1 MHAVS
6 RRSALLGSPY
16 CRAVR
21 DFLDKWLPLHPN
33 FDAFCIDHFTKIA
46 RQFGA
51 GWDLLSKQNLLI
63 NTIPSE
69 QLLTALRLHA
79 VKEPNALGELTEI
92 QRLLSPE
99 EQQRQALSAQ
109 LDQLCEAKA
118 QLLSQGLVNTEL
130 DEKIRNL
137 KRLFRRTPQLQDGEI
152 LGERYKLLS
161 LLGRGGFA
169 RVYQAFDLQT
179 KSLVAVKVLHSESS
193 DDPRRLARFERGA
206 RQMEQLNHPHIVRV
220 LTGPAEH
227 DGFHY
232 FVMECLSGDDLAK
245 AIKES
250 ALDSMDK
257 LQVLIEVGAALRFAH
272 QRNLIHRDVKPENIL
287 LNSNHQAKLTDFD
300 LVWAADTTGGT
311 QSKAGFGTYLYA
323 APEQLTDAGKVTTSV
338 DVYGL
343 AMLAIFLLI
352 GRIPIWFREY
362 RQQFIYTLPIS
373 HDAQKMLDHC
383 THSEPSYR
391 PTLSD
396 LIRSLATNW
405 PLDRPSQSD
414 QRKQLIQQHEHNE
427 NSYKITII
435 DLFKTSKP
443 PSFSPSQIST
453 IRYVDLSKADQ
464 AQANHPSFSPETT
477 LDPVE
482 QQESNPTKRNHV
494 PFAMIVTIPLLLA
507 GYFLIDWFFISYK
520 ENSNISTLLQDID
533 LDIRDA
539 WWSNAI
545 DKSDVALRNKFLS
558 ASTRSDIEQKRQKAL
573 DEQRFSTLYEQ
584 IELAFYQS
592 NVDEVIKTAKEI
604 PAHSIYFIR
613 AQSKHKQALP
623 TFIQNHIQAAT
634 VARKQNNCTEFTRQL
649 QLILDIIPH
658 YESALAEK
666 AKECKPPD
674 VMNSENQN
682 HSKKKRPKPQQG
694 ETTITTSSH
703 QAKIQQNP
711 DTEHVLINAQLE
723 FVNGNYNK
731 AISLA
736 NSVADQST
744 NRAWRIIGA
753 AACREKDIKLVSKSY
768 QALDNAARQ
777 YLIYV
782 CQREGIVQV
791 GNSFKIEGQS

>member
-21 DFLDKWLPLHPN
+21 DFLDKWLPLHPD

-232 FVMECLSGDDLAK
+232 FVMEYLSGDDLAK
-245 AIKES
+245 AIKDD
-250 ALDSMDK
+250 ALDAMDK
-257 LQVLIEVGAALRFAH
+257 LRVIIEVGAALRFAH

-287 LNSNHQAKLTDFD
+287 LNNSHQAKLTDFD

-311 QSKAGFGTYLYA
+311 NSKAGFGTYLYA
-323 APEQLTDAGKVTTSV
+323 APEQLTDAGKVTSSV

-352 GRIPIWFREY
+352 GKIPIWFREY

-373 HDAQKMLDHC
+373 HDAQRILDHA
-383 THSEPSYR
+383 THSDPNYR

-396 LIRSLATNW
+396 LIRSLAAKW
-405 PLDRPSQSD
+405 PLDRPSQND
-414 QRKQLIQQHEHNE
+414 QRERLIQQHEHNE

-435 DLFKTSKP
+435 DPLKTSKIP
-443 PSFSPSQIST
+443 HFSPSQIST
-453 IRYVDLSKADQ
+453 IRYIDLSKKDQ
-464 AQANHPSFSPETT
+464 KQPQSDHPTFSPETT

-482 QQESNPTKRNHV
+482 QEKSDPTRRKYV
-494 PFAMIVTIPLLLA
+494 PFAMIVTIPLLVA
-507 GYFLIDWFFISYK
+507 GYFLIDWNFTSHK
-520 ENSNISTLLQDID
+520 ENSKTSTLLQEID
-533 LDIRDA
+533 LDIRDT

-545 DKSDVALRNKFLS
+545 DKSNAALQDRSLS
-558 ASTRSDIEQKRQKAL
+558 ASTRSEIELKRQKAL
-573 DEQRFSTLYEQ
+573 EEQRFSTLYEK
-584 IELAFYQS
+584 IELASNQS
-592 NVDEVIKTAKEI
+592 DVDEVIKTANEI
-604 PAHSIYFIR
+604 PAHSMYFNS
-613 AQSKHKQALP
+613 AKQKYEAALP
-623 TFIQNHIQAAT
+623 IFIQNHLKAAA
-634 VARKQNNCTEFTRQL
+634 VAREQKNCTEFTRQL
-649 QLILDIIPH
+649 QQILDIDPH
-658 YESALAEK
+658 SERALAEK
-666 AKECKPPD
+666 AKECKPH
-674 VMNSENQN
+674 MSE
-682 HSKKKRPKPQQG
+682 
-694 ETTITTSSH
+694 
-703 QAKIQQNP
+703 
-711 DTEHVLINAQLE
+711 
-723 FVNGNYNK
+723 
-731 AISLA
+731 
-736 NSVADQST
+736 
-744 NRAWRIIGA
+744 A
-753 AACREKDIKLVSKSY
+753 AATFATKKSRTSKSLPM
-768 QALDNAARQ
+768 QSGASAESDSLMKEVLMDAKAALVIGHYEKAVNLCLRILKEKPTYTKAQRLLAEAACHSRSIP
-777 YLIYV
+777 LIQKSFQEIDGTGKPYFRDS
-782 CQREGIVQV
+782 CQKEGIVWV
-791 GNSFKIEGQS
+791 GSEFVIVE

>member
-21 DFLDKWLPLHPN
+21 DFLDKWLPLHPD

-232 FVMECLSGDDLAK
+232 FVMEYLSSGDLAK
-245 AIKES
+245 AIKDNLLS
-250 ALDSMDK
+250 SIDK
-257 LQVLIEVGAALRFAH
+257 LRIILEVGAALRFAH
-272 QRNLIHRDVKPENIL
+272 ERHLIHRDVKPENIL
-287 LNSNHQAKLTDFD
+287 LNNTLRAKLTDFD

-311 QSKAGFGTYLYA
+311 HSKAGFGTYLYA
-323 APEQLTDAGKVTTSV
+323 APEQLADAGKITASA
-338 DVYGL
+338 DVYSL
-343 AMLAIFLLI
+343 AMLAIFLMI
-352 GRIPIWFREY
+352 GKIPIWFREY
-362 RQQFIYTLPIS
+362 RHSVIYTLSINQN
-373 HDAQKMLDHC
+373 AQRMLDHC
-383 THSEPSYR
+383 THSEPIYR
-391 PTLSD
+391 PTLND
-396 LIRSLATNW
+396 LIISLATNW
-405 PLDRPSQSD
+405 PLNSERQLT
-414 QRKQLIQQHEHNE
+414 QRSQLIQQYEQYE
-427 NSYKITII
+427 NSYKATII
-435 DLFKTSKP
+435 DPFRTSKAPLIIP
-443 PSFSPSQIST
+443 PLRSSTTESISNQKTQPQAVMNNSSFFQ
-453 IRYVDLSKADQ
+453 
-464 AQANHPSFSPETT
+464 NNT

-482 QQESNPTKRNHV
+482 TDKNYISLRKFS
-494 PFAMIVTIPLLLA
+494 PFSATIIVSILIV
-507 GYFLIDWFFISYK
+507 GYFVINLL
-520 ENSNISTLLQDID
+520 SNQKHDEKILEE
-533 LDIRDA
+533 
-539 WWSNAI
+539 
-545 DKSDVALRNKFLS
+545 
-558 ASTRSDIEQKRQKAL
+558 IERKRQKEL
-573 DEQRFSTLYEQ
+573 EEQRFSTLYEK
-584 IELAFYQS
+584 IELASNQS
-592 NVDEVIKTAKEI
+592 DVDEVIKTAKEI
-604 PAHSIYFIR
+604 PAHSMYFNS
-613 AQSKHKQALP
+613 AKQKYEAALP
-623 TFIQNHIQAAT
+623 IFIQNHLKAAA
-634 VARKQNNCTEFTRQL
+634 VAREQKNCTELTRQL
-649 QLILDIIPH
+649 QQILDIDPH
-658 YESALAEK
+658 SERALAEK
-666 AKECKPPD
+666 AKECKPH
-674 VMNSENQN
+674 MSE
-682 HSKKKRPKPQQG
+682 
-694 ETTITTSSH
+694 
-703 QAKIQQNP
+703 
-711 DTEHVLINAQLE
+711 
-723 FVNGNYNK
+723 
-731 AISLA
+731 
-736 NSVADQST
+736 
-744 NRAWRIIGA
+744 A
-753 AACREKDIKLVSKSY
+753 AATFATKKSRTSKSLPM
-768 QALDNAARQ
+768 QSGASAESDSLMKEVLMDAKAALVIGHYEKAVNLCLRILKEKPTYTKAQRLLAEAACHSRSVP
-777 YLIYV
+777 LIQKSFQEIDGTGKPYFRDS
-782 CQREGIVQV
+782 CQKEGIVWV
-791 GNSFKIEGQS
+791 GSEFVIVE